1 MDRRDFIGK
10 AAIVGAGLTAAPLA
24 LKAASP
30 FAAPQGRPEVPMKVT
45 SDETKGGV
53 RYVTAS
59 PSSKVCSK
67 QIYVEIDVKTRTI
80 KNAKFTRGC
89 DGNAKGLC
97 MLLQGMK
104 VDDVIKRL
112 NGVDCAGRGTSCPDQ
127 MAQVLKSLKW

>member
-1 MDRRDFIGK
+1 
-10 AAIVGAGLTAAPLA
+10 
-24 LKAASP
+24 
-30 FAAPQGRPEVPMKVT
+30 MKVI
-45 SDETKGGV
+45 SDETKDGV
-53 RYVTAS
+53 RYVTAT

-67 QIYVEIDVKTRTI
+67 QIYVEIDVRTRTI
-80 KNAKFTRGC
+80 KNARFTRGC